1 MRTINTILK
10 ISPILILLT
19 FLLFAILALRADRIS
34 HKKYLDDTLSDYRS
48 YFHSYYNNDADVDL
62 VVNVENCSKLGF
74 CFASK
79 DNETLDASCPII
91 LSKYKNAGQIGRQ
104 RFLKKCMTLN
114 IDKIQKM
121 YLN

>member
-19 FLLFAILALRADRIS
+19 FLLFVILALRADRIA

-48 YFHSYYNNDADVDL
+48 YSHSYYNNDADVDL

-91 LSKYKNAGQIGRQ
+91 LFKYKNAGQIGRQ
-104 RFLKKCMTLN
+104 RFIEKCMLLN
-114 IDKIQKM
+114 IHRNDKISPH
-121 YLN
+121 